1 MKDALLGALIG
12 LARALCENEHL
23 RTGETDGL
31 LRAGVVADD
40 TEAAALLPLVRAEK
54 CRIVPDCAACGF
66 SCDKNADYD
75 LSALAGAEPALRE
88 RKQALLAALPALAAD
103 PAPQAAERIALALRA
118 IGDFWTPETL
128 DRALRQVA
136 GEPLNR

>member
-31 LRAGVVADD
+31 LRAGVLADD

-88 RKQALLAALPALAAD
+88 RKQALLAALPALA
-103 PAPQAAERIALALRA
+103 QAGETDKLILALRA

>member
-31 LRAGVVADD
+31 LRAGVLADD
-40 TEAAALLPLVRAEK
+40 TEAADLLPRVRAEK
-54 CRIVPDCAACGF
+54 FRLVPDCAACGF

-88 RKQALLAALPALAAD
+88 RKQALLAALPALA
-103 PAPQAAERIALALRA
+103 QAGETDKLTLALRA
-118 IGDFWTPETL
+118 IGDFWTSETL
-128 DRALRQVA
+128 DRALEQ
-136 GEPLNR
+136 LK

>member
-31 LRAGVVADD
+31 LRAGVLADD

-88 RKQALLAALPALAAD
+88 RKQALLAALPALA
-103 PAPQAAERIALALRA
+103 QAGETDKLILALRA
-118 IGDFWTPETL
+118 IGDFWTPEAL
-128 DRALRQVA
+128 DRALEQVK
-136 GEPLNR
+136 

>member
-88 RKQALLAALPALAAD
+88 RKQALLAALPALA
-103 PAPQAAERIALALRA
+103 QAGETDKLTLALRA
-118 IGDFWTPETL
+118 IGDFWTPEAL
-128 DRALRQVA
+128 DRVLQQVA
-136 GEPLNR
+136 REPLNR